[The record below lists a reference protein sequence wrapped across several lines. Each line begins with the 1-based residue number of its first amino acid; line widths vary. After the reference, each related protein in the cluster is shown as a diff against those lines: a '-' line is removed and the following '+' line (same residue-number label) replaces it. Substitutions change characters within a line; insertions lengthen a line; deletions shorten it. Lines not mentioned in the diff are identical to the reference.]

1 MDVSTNWTRAG
12 RREEPLSPPFRTG
25 EVLSISR
32 HHFHHVAYTEW
43 GEPDS
48 ERVVLC
54 VHGLTRQGRDFDPL
68 AAVLAGQGYR
78 VVCPDLVGRGRS
90 GRLHDP
96 DDYALPQYVVDMTML
111 IARLG
116 VREVDWV
123 GTSLGGLIGMVMAGM
138 ADSPIRSLLIN
149 DIGPFLPWAAL
160 RRIGDYL
167 RIAPKELPSLNAA
180 EAYFRDILAPF
191 GALTDAQWRHL
202 TEHSV
207 VPGPNGT
214 YRLHYDPGIAE
225 AFRLGR
231 VYNVSLWSY
240 WDAITCPVLVLRG
253 QDSDLLPASTA
264 NEMTRRGPRAEL
276 VEIPGCGHAPA
287 LLDDEQIALV
297 TDWLEDKEWPQAGRK
312 RSRLRLQL

>member
-1 MDVSTNWTRAG
+1 MTIALRQRSKPVHVA
-12 RREEPLSPPFRTG
+12 FRTG
-25 EVLSISR
+25 DVLSISR
-32 HHFHHVAYTEW
+32 QHFHHVAYTEW
-43 GEPDS
+43 GDPDS
-48 ERVVLC
+48 ARTVLC

-68 AAVLAGQGYR
+68 AAVLARQGYR

-90 GRLHDP
+90 GRLHNR

-116 VREVDWV
+116 VREVNWV

-138 ADSPIRSLLIN
+138 ADTPIRSLLIN

-167 RIAPKELPSLNAA
+167 RVAPKALPNLEAA

-191 GALTDAQWRHL
+191 GDLTDAQWRHL

-207 VPGPNGT
+207 APQQNGS
-214 YRLHYDPGIAE
+214 YRLHYDPGVAE

-240 WDAITCPVLVLRG
+240 WDAITCPTLVLRG
-253 QDSDLLPASTA
+253 EVSDLLPIGTA
-264 NEMTRRGPRAEL
+264 LEMTRRGPKAEL
-276 VEIPGCGHAPA
+276 IEIAGCGHAPA

-297 TDWLEDKEWPQAGRK
+297 SDWLRRTG
-312 RSRLRLQL
+312 

>member
-1 MDVSTNWTRAG
+1 
-12 RREEPLSPPFRTG
+12 
-25 EVLSISR
+25 
-32 HHFHHVAYTEW
+32 VAYTEW

-54 VHGLTRQGRDFDPL
+54 VHGLTRQGRDFDAL
-68 AAVLAGQGYR
+68 AAVLASQGYR

-240 WDAITCPVLVLRG
+240 WDPVPCSFSGVKTPTSCR
-253 QDSDLLPASTA
+253 PA
-264 NEMTRRGPRAEL
+264 RRMR
-276 VEIPGCGHAPA
+276 
-287 LLDDEQIALV
+287 
-297 TDWLEDKEWPQAGRK
+297 
-312 RSRLRLQL
+312 

>member
-1 MDVSTNWTRAG
+1 MKS
-12 RREEPLSPPFRTG
+12 LSPFPQDVTVALRSKVNPALAPFRTG
-25 EVLSISR
+25 DVLSISR
-32 HHFHHVAYTEW
+32 QHFHRIAYTEW
-43 GEPDS
+43 GDPDS
-48 ERVVLC
+48 DRVVLC

-68 AAVLAGQGYR
+68 AAVLARQGYR

-90 GRLHDP
+90 SRLHDR

-116 VREVDWV
+116 VHEVDWV

-138 ADSPIRSLLIN
+138 ADAPIRSLLVN

-167 RIAPKELPSLNAA
+167 RVAPKSLPDLDAA

-191 GALTDAQWRHL
+191 GDLTDAQWRHL

-207 VPGPNGT
+207 VPGPNGG

-240 WDAITCPVLVLRG
+240 WDAITCPTLVLRG
-253 QDSDLLPASTA
+253 EVSDLLPIGTA
-264 NEMTRRGPRAEL
+264 LEMTRRGPKAEL
-276 VEIPGCGHAPA
+276 IEISGCGHAPA

-297 TDWLEDKEWPQAGRK
+297 SNWLRRTG
-312 RSRLRLQL
+312 

>member
-1 MDVSTNWTRAG
+1 VATALRQ
-12 RREEPLSPPFRTG
+12 RRIAVPAPFRTG
-25 EVLSISR
+25 DVLSISR
-32 HHFHHVAYTEW
+32 QHFHRIAYTDW
-43 GEPDS
+43 GNPES
-48 ERVVLC
+48 ERIVMC

-68 AAVLAGQGYR
+68 AAVLARQGYR

-90 GRLHDP
+90 GRLRDP
-96 DDYALPQYVVDMTML
+96 DDYALPQYVVDMTTL

-123 GTSLGGLIGMVMAGM
+123 GTSLGGFIGLIMAGM

-149 DIGPFLPWAAL
+149 DIGPFVPWAAL

-167 RIAPKELPSLNAA
+167 RVAPKGFPDLDAA

-207 VPGPNGT
+207 VPGPNGG

-225 AFRLGR
+225 AFRPGR
-231 VYNVSLWSY
+231 VYNVSLWTY
-240 WDAITCPVLVLRG
+240 WDAITCPTLVLRG
-253 QDSDLLPASTA
+253 ETSDLLPVSTA
-264 NEMTRRGPRAEL
+264 LEMTRRGPQAAL
-276 VEIPGCGHAPA
+276 IEIAGCGHAPA

-297 TDWLEDKEWPQAGRK
+297 SDWLGHVG
-312 RSRLRLQL
+312 

>member
-90 GRLHDP
+90 GRLQDP

-123 GTSLGGLIGMVMAGM
+123 GTSLVLLRHIWAG
-138 ADSPIRSLLIN
+138 SERVPTE
-149 DIGPFLPWAAL
+149 AA
-160 RRIGDYL
+160 
-167 RIAPKELPSLNAA
+167 
-180 EAYFRDILAPF
+180 
-191 GALTDAQWRHL
+191 
-202 TEHSV
+202 
-207 VPGPNGT
+207 GT
-214 YRLHYDPGIAE
+214 
-225 AFRLGR
+225 
-231 VYNVSLWSY
+231 
-240 WDAITCPVLVLRG
+240 
-253 QDSDLLPASTA
+253 
-264 NEMTRRGPRAEL
+264 
-276 VEIPGCGHAPA
+276 
-287 LLDDEQIALV
+287 
-297 TDWLEDKEWPQAGRK
+297 
-312 RSRLRLQL
+312 